1 MAHTPTGSRRPPS
14 GAPNP
19 APGAAGPP
27 PPRAPPGPGREG
39 DPGPPG
45 RARGVRAGARRTR
58 VQTWLPELERNIP
71 WVDLLTAEQVQT
83 IHDAS
88 MDILEEVGIDFRCDE
103 AAASWAATGAKVDGH
118 RVRID
123 REHLM
128 DLIGTA
134 PSSYTMTA
142 RNPERTV
149 TVGDGKQI
157 FTPSYGAPYVLGL
170 DGVRRP
176 GTIEDFRNFTK
187 LNHLSPALHMSG
199 GVVCEPMDIAVPKR
213 HLHMTQ
219 SLLRY
224 SDKPF
229 MGAVTSKERAEDSL
243 HMAGIVFGQDE
254 VRETTVM
261 TCLANGNTP
270 LVWDQTMLDSVRVF
284 AGANQATLFSPFV
297 LGGAS
302 TPASTVGA
310 VIQVNIEALT
320 GVAFSQLVR
329 AGAPALYGQWLSTVS
344 MKTGAPQAG
353 TPEIC
358 HMNML
363 TAQMA
368 RHYRLPSRC
377 SGSCTSSKIVD
388 AQAGYE
394 AARNMYGVLMAGTN
408 FVLSTTGYLES
419 AMCQSYAKW
428 VLDNEQLE
436 MMYRL
441 NSGPSFDDLDEVLAT
456 MREVPPGGHF
466 LGTAHTLANFQAAF
480 SMPEMMNSDNYEQWL
495 ADGALSAEERAVAR
509 CRRMLDEYEEPALSD
524 DVAAELDDFVAR
536 REAELPD
543 TVR

>member
-1 MAHTPTGSRRPPS
+1 MTDTSVEPELGRVRR
-14 GAPNP
+14 GRDAR
-19 APGAAGPP
+19 AAK
-27 PPRAPPGPGREG
+27 
-39 DPGPPG
+39 
-45 RARGVRAGARRTR
+45 RRTR
-58 VQTWLPELERNIP
+58 TRSWLPELERRIP
-71 WVDLLTAEQVQT
+71 WVNLLSDDQVQV

-88 MDILEEVGIDFRCDE
+88 MDVVEEVGVEFRCDDALALWRDAG
-103 AAASWAATGAKVDGH
+103 AAVDGA
-118 RVRID
+118 RVRLD

-128 DLIGTA
+128 ALVGTA
-134 PSSYTMTA
+134 PSSYTMVA
-142 RNPERTV
+142 RDPTHTV
-149 TVGDGKQI
+149 TVGNGKTI

-170 DGVRRP
+170 DGTRRP
-176 GTIEDFRNFTK
+176 GTLEDFKNFTK

-199 GVVCEPMDIAVPKR
+199 GVVCEPMDVPVPKR
-213 HLHMTQ
+213 HLYMTQ
-219 SLLRY
+219 NLLTY
-224 SDKPF
+224 SSKPF

-243 HMAGIVFGQDE
+243 YMAGIVFGQDI
-254 VRETTVM
+254 VRDTTVM

-270 LVWDQTMLDSVRVF
+270 LVWDKTMLDSVRVF
-284 AGANQATLFSPFV
+284 AAANQATLFSPFV

-329 AGAPALYGQWLSTVS
+329 AGAPALYGQWVSTVS

-353 TPEIC
+353 TPEVC
-358 HMNML
+358 HMNLL

-368 RHYRLPSRC
+368 RHYGLPSRC
-377 SGSCTSSKIVD
+377 SGSCSSSKMVD

-428 VLDNEQLE
+428 VLDSEQLE

-441 NSGPSFDDLDEVLAT
+441 GSGVSFDDLNEVLDT
-456 MREVPPGGHF
+456 MREVPPGGHH
-466 LGTAHTLANFQAAF
+466 LGTAHTLANFQTAF

-495 ADGALSAEERAVAR
+495 ADGALSAEDRATAK
-509 CRRMLDEYEEPALSD
+509 CRQLLEEYEEPALDD
-524 DVAAELDDFVAR
+524 DVRAELDEFVAR
-536 REAELPD
+536 RDAELPD
-543 TVR
+543 LVS

>member
-1 MAHTPTGSRRPPS
+1 MTDTSVEPELGRVRR
-14 GAPNP
+14 GRDAR
-19 APGAAGPP
+19 AAK
-27 PPRAPPGPGREG
+27 
-39 DPGPPG
+39 
-45 RARGVRAGARRTR
+45 RRTR
-58 VQTWLPELERNIP
+58 TRSWLPELERRIP
-71 WVDLLTAEQVQT
+71 WVNLLSDDQVQV

-88 MDILEEVGIDFRCDE
+88 MDVVEEVGVEFRCDDALALWRDAG
-103 AAASWAATGAKVDGH
+103 AAVDGA
-118 RVRID
+118 RVRLD

-128 DLIGTA
+128 ALVGTA
-134 PSSYTMTA
+134 PSSYTMVA
-142 RNPERTV
+142 RDPTHTV
-149 TVGDGKQI
+149 TVGNGKTI

-170 DGVRRP
+170 DGTRRP
-176 GTIEDFRNFTK
+176 GTLEDFKNFTK

-199 GVVCEPMDIAVPKR
+199 GVVCEPMDVPVPKR
-213 HLHMTQ
+213 HLYMTQ
-219 SLLRY
+219 NLLTY
-224 SDKPF
+224 SSKPF

-243 HMAGIVFGQDE
+243 HMAGIVFGEDV
-254 VRETTVM
+254 VRDTTVM

-270 LVWDQTMLDSVRVF
+270 LVWDKTMLDSVRVF
-284 AGANQATLFSPFV
+284 AAANQATLFSPFV

-329 AGAPALYGQWLSTVS
+329 AGAPALYGQWVSTVS

-353 TPEIC
+353 TPEVC
-358 HMNML
+358 HMNLL

-368 RHYRLPSRC
+368 RHYGLPSRC
-377 SGSCTSSKIVD
+377 SGSCSSSKMVD

-428 VLDNEQLE
+428 VLDSEQLE

-441 NSGPSFDDLDEVLAT
+441 GSGVSFDDLNEVLDT
-456 MREVPPGGHF
+456 MREVPPGGHH
-466 LGTAHTLANFQAAF
+466 LGTAHTLANFQTAF

-495 ADGALSAEERAVAR
+495 ADGALSAEDRATAK
-509 CRRMLDEYEEPALSD
+509 CRQLLEEYEEPALDD
-524 DVAAELDDFVAR
+524 DVRAELDEFVAR
-536 REAELPD
+536 RDAELPD
-543 TVR
+543 LVS

>member
-1 MAHTPTGSRRPPS
+1 MTDTRVDQASGRVRR
-14 GAPNP
+14 GRDAR
-19 APGAAGPP
+19 AAQ
-27 PPRAPPGPGREG
+27 
-39 DPGPPG
+39 
-45 RARGVRAGARRTR
+45 RRTR
-58 VQTWLPELERNIP
+58 VRTWLPELERKIP
-71 WVDLLTAEQVQT
+71 WVDLLTEDQVRT

-88 MDILEEVGIDFRCDE
+88 MDVIEEVGVEFRCDDALAMWK
-103 AAASWAATGAKVDGH
+103 AAGARVDGAT
-118 RVRID
+118 VRID

-128 DLIGTA
+128 ALVGTA
-134 PSSYTMTA
+134 PSSYTMVA
-142 RNPERTV
+142 RDPAHSV
-149 TVGDGKQI
+149 TVGDGKTI

-176 GTIEDFRNFTK
+176 GSLEDFRNFTR

-199 GVVCEPMDIAVPKR
+199 GVVCEPMDVPVPKR
-213 HLHMTQ
+213 HLYMTE
-219 SLLRY
+219 SLLKY
-224 SDKPF
+224 SSKPF
-229 MGAVTSKERAEDSL
+229 MGAVTSMERAEDSL
-243 HMAGIVFGQDE
+243 YMAGIVFGQE
-254 VRETTVM
+254 FVRETTVM
-261 TCLANGNTP
+261 TCLANANTP
-270 LVWDQTMLDSVRVF
+270 LVWDKTMLDSVRVF

-329 AGAPALYGQWLSTVS
+329 TGVPALYGQWLSTVS
-344 MKTGAPQAG
+344 MRTGAPQAG

-358 HMNML
+358 HMNLL

-368 RHYRLPSRC
+368 RHFRLPARC
-377 SGSCTSSKIVD
+377 SGSCTSAKMVD

-428 VLDNEQLE
+428 VLDSEQLE

-441 NSGPSFDDLDEVLAT
+441 GGGVSFDDLDEVLDT
-456 MREVPPGGHF
+456 MREVPPGGHH
-466 LGTAHTLANFQAAF
+466 LGTNHTLANFQTAF

-495 ADGALSAEERAVAR
+495 ADGARSAEDRATAR
-509 CRRMLDEYEEPALSD
+509 CREMLDEYEEPALDD
-524 DVAAELDDFVAR
+524 DVRDELDEYVAR
-536 REAELPD
+536 RDAELPD
-543 TVR
+543 LVT

>member
-1 MAHTPTGSRRPPS
+1 MTDTRIDQPQGRVRR
-14 GAPNP
+14 GRDA
-19 APGAAGPP
+19 
-27 PPRAPPGPGREG
+27 RATQ
-39 DPGPPG
+39 
-45 RARGVRAGARRTR
+45 RRTR
-58 VQTWLPELERNIP
+58 VRTWLPELERKIP
-71 WVDLLTAEQVQT
+71 WVDLLTEDQVRT
-83 IHDAS
+83 IHEAS
-88 MDILEEVGIDFRCDE
+88 MDVIEEVGVEFRCDDALAMWR
-103 AAASWAATGAKVDGH
+103 AAGARVSGAT
-118 RVRID
+118 VRID

-128 DLIGTA
+128 ALVGTA
-134 PSSYTMTA
+134 PSSYTMVA
-142 RNPERTV
+142 RDPAHSV
-149 TVGDGKQI
+149 TVGDGKTI

-176 GTIEDFRNFTK
+176 GSLEDFRNFTR

-199 GVVCEPMDIAVPKR
+199 GVVCEPMDVPVPKR
-213 HLHMTQ
+213 HLYMTE
-219 SLLRY
+219 SLLKY
-224 SDKPF
+224 SSKPF
-229 MGAVTSKERAEDSL
+229 MGAVTSMERAEDSL
-243 HMAGIVFGQDE
+243 YMAGIVFGQE
-254 VRETTVM
+254 FVRETTVM
-261 TCLANGNTP
+261 TCLANANTP
-270 LVWDQTMLDSVRVF
+270 LVWDKTMLDSVRVF

-329 AGAPALYGQWLSTVS
+329 TGVPALYGQWLSTVS
-344 MKTGAPQAG
+344 MRTGAPQAG

-358 HMNML
+358 HMNLL

-377 SGSCTSSKIVD
+377 SGSCTSSKMVD

-428 VLDNEQLE
+428 VLDSEQLE

-441 NSGPSFDDLDEVLAT
+441 GSGVSFDDLDEVLDT
-456 MREVPPGGHF
+456 MREVPPGGHH
-466 LGTAHTLANFQAAF
+466 LGTNHTLANFQTAF

-495 ADGALSAEERAVAR
+495 ADGARSAEDRATAR
-509 CRRMLDEYEEPALSD
+509 CREMLDEYEEPALDD
-524 DVAAELDDFVAR
+524 DVRDELDEYVAR
-536 REAELPD
+536 RDAELPD
-543 TVR
+543 LVT

>member
-1 MAHTPTGSRRPPS
+1 MTDTSVEPELGRVRR
-14 GAPNP
+14 GRDAR
-19 APGAAGPP
+19 AA
-27 PPRAPPGPGREG
+27 R
-39 DPGPPG
+39 
-45 RARGVRAGARRTR
+45 RRTR
-58 VQTWLPELERNIP
+58 TRSWLPELERRIP
-71 WVDLLTAEQVQT
+71 WVDLLSDDQVQV

-88 MDILEEVGIDFRCDE
+88 MDVVEEIGVEFRCDDALALWRDAG
-103 AAASWAATGAKVDGH
+103 AAVDGA
-118 RVRID
+118 RVRLD

-128 DLIGTA
+128 ALVGTA
-134 PSSYTMTA
+134 PSSYTMVA
-142 RNPERTV
+142 RDPTHTV
-149 TVGDGKQI
+149 TVGNGKTI

-170 DGVRRP
+170 DGTRRP
-176 GTIEDFRNFTK
+176 GTLEDFKNFTK

-199 GVVCEPMDIAVPKR
+199 GVVCEPMDVPVPKR
-213 HLHMTQ
+213 HLYMTQ
-219 SLLRY
+219 NLLTY
-224 SDKPF
+224 SSKPF

-243 HMAGIVFGQDE
+243 YMAGIVFGQDV
-254 VRETTVM
+254 VRDTTVM

-270 LVWDQTMLDSVRVF
+270 LVWDKTMLDSVRVF
-284 AGANQATLFSPFV
+284 AAANQATLFSPFV

-329 AGAPALYGQWLSTVS
+329 AGAPALYGQWVSTVS

-353 TPEIC
+353 TPEVC
-358 HMNML
+358 HMNLL

-368 RHYRLPSRC
+368 RHYGLPSRC
-377 SGSCTSSKIVD
+377 SGSCSSSKMVD

-428 VLDNEQLE
+428 VLDSEQLE

-441 NSGPSFDDLDEVLAT
+441 GSGVSFDDLDEVLDT
-456 MREVPPGGHF
+456 MREVPPGGHH
-466 LGTAHTLANFQAAF
+466 LGTAHTLANFQTAF

-495 ADGALSAEERAVAR
+495 ADGALSAEDRATAK
-509 CRRMLDEYEEPALSD
+509 CRQLLEEYEEPALDD
-524 DVAAELDDFVAR
+524 DVRAELDEFVAR
-536 REAELPD
+536 RDAELPD
-543 TVR
+543 LVS

>member
-1 MAHTPTGSRRPPS
+1 MTDTSVEPELGRVRR
-14 GAPNP
+14 GRDAR
-19 APGAAGPP
+19 AAK
-27 PPRAPPGPGREG
+27 
-39 DPGPPG
+39 
-45 RARGVRAGARRTR
+45 RRTKTR
-58 VQTWLPELERNIP
+58 SWLPELERRIP
-71 WVDLLTAEQVQT
+71 WVDLLSDDQVQV

-88 MDILEEVGIDFRCDE
+88 MDVVEEIGVEFRCDDALALWRDAG
-103 AAASWAATGAKVDGH
+103 AAVDGA
-118 RVRID
+118 RVRLD

-128 DLIGTA
+128 ALVGTA
-134 PSSYTMTA
+134 PSSYTMVA
-142 RNPERTV
+142 RDPTHTV
-149 TVGDGKQI
+149 TVGNGKTI

-170 DGVRRP
+170 DGTRRP
-176 GTIEDFRNFTK
+176 GTLEDFKNFTK

-199 GVVCEPMDIAVPKR
+199 GVVCEPMDVPVPKR
-213 HLHMTQ
+213 HLYMTQ
-219 SLLRY
+219 NLLAY
-224 SDKPF
+224 SSKPF

-243 HMAGIVFGQDE
+243 YMAGIVFGQDV
-254 VRETTVM
+254 VRDTTVM

-270 LVWDQTMLDSVRVF
+270 LVWDKTMLDSVRVF
-284 AGANQATLFSPFV
+284 AAANQATLFSPFV

-329 AGAPALYGQWLSTVS
+329 AGAPALYGQWVSTVS

-353 TPEIC
+353 TPEVC
-358 HMNML
+358 HMNLL

-368 RHYRLPSRC
+368 RHYGLPSRC
-377 SGSCTSSKIVD
+377 SGSCSSSKMVD

-428 VLDNEQLE
+428 VLDSEQLE

-441 NSGPSFDDLDEVLAT
+441 GSGVSFDDLDEVLDT
-456 MREVPPGGHF
+456 MREVPPGGHH
-466 LGTAHTLANFQAAF
+466 LGTAHTLANFQTAF

-495 ADGALSAEERAVAR
+495 ADGALSAEDRATAK
-509 CRRMLDEYEEPALSD
+509 CRQLLEEYEEPALDD
-524 DVAAELDDFVAR
+524 DVRAELDEFVAR
-536 REAELPD
+536 RDAELPD
-543 TVR
+543 LVS

>member
-1 MAHTPTGSRRPPS
+1 MTDTSGEPELGRVRR
-14 GAPNP
+14 GRDAR
-19 APGAAGPP
+19 AAK
-27 PPRAPPGPGREG
+27 
-39 DPGPPG
+39 
-45 RARGVRAGARRTR
+45 RRTR
-58 VQTWLPELERNIP
+58 TRSWLPELERRIP
-71 WVDLLTAEQVQT
+71 WVNLLSDDQVQV

-88 MDILEEVGIDFRCDE
+88 MDVVEEVGVEFRCDDALALWRDAG
-103 AAASWAATGAKVDGH
+103 AAVDGA
-118 RVRID
+118 RVRLD

-128 DLIGTA
+128 ALVGTA
-134 PSSYTMTA
+134 PSSYTMVA
-142 RNPERTV
+142 RDPTHTV
-149 TVGDGKQI
+149 TVGNGKTI

-170 DGVRRP
+170 DGTRRP
-176 GTIEDFRNFTK
+176 GTLEDFKNFTK

-199 GVVCEPMDIAVPKR
+199 GVVCEPMDVPVPKR
-213 HLHMTQ
+213 HLYMTQ
-219 SLLRY
+219 NLLTY
-224 SDKPF
+224 SSKPF

-243 HMAGIVFGQDE
+243 HMAGIVFGQDV
-254 VRETTVM
+254 VRDTTVM

-270 LVWDQTMLDSVRVF
+270 LVWDKTMLDSVRVF
-284 AGANQATLFSPFV
+284 AAANQATLFSPFV

-329 AGAPALYGQWLSTVS
+329 AGAPALYGQWVSTVS

-353 TPEIC
+353 TPEVC
-358 HMNML
+358 HMNLL

-368 RHYRLPSRC
+368 RHYGLPSRC
-377 SGSCTSSKIVD
+377 SGSCSSSKMVD

-428 VLDNEQLE
+428 VLDSEQLE

-441 NSGPSFDDLDEVLAT
+441 GSGVSFDDLNEVLDT
-456 MREVPPGGHF
+456 MREVPPGGHH
-466 LGTAHTLANFQAAF
+466 LGTAHTLANFQTAF

-495 ADGALSAEERAVAR
+495 ADGALSAEDRATAK
-509 CRRMLDEYEEPALSD
+509 CRQLLEEYEEPALDD
-524 DVAAELDDFVAR
+524 DVRAELDEFVAR
-536 REAELPD
+536 RDAELPD
-543 TVR
+543 LVS

>member
-1 MAHTPTGSRRPPS
+1 MTDTAVNDDLGRVRQ
-14 GAPNP
+14 GRDA
-19 APGAAGPP
+19 
-27 PPRAPPGPGREG
+27 RATK
-39 DPGPPG
+39 
-45 RARGVRAGARRTR
+45 RRTR
-58 VQTWLPELERNIP
+58 VRTWLPELERKIP
-71 WVDLLTAEQVQT
+71 WVDLLSEEQVRT
-83 IHDAS
+83 IHEAS
-88 MDILEEVGIDFRCDE
+88 MDVIEEVGVEFRCEDAIAMWK
-103 AAASWAATGAKVDGH
+103 AAGASVDGV

-123 REHLM
+123 RELLM
-128 DLIGTA
+128 DLVGTA
-134 PSSYTMTA
+134 PSSYTMVA
-142 RNPERTV
+142 RDRSFDA
-149 TVGDGKQI
+149 TVGDGKTI
-157 FTPSYGAPYVLGL
+157 FTPSYGAPYVLDL

-176 GTIEDFRNFTK
+176 ASLEDFRNFTK

-199 GVVCEPMDIAVPKR
+199 GVVCEPMDVPVPKR
-213 HLHMTQ
+213 HLYMTQ
-219 SLLRY
+219 SLLTY
-224 SDKPF
+224 SSKPF
-229 MGAVTSKERAEDSL
+229 MGAVTSMERAEDSL
-243 HMAGIVFGQDE
+243 HMAGIVFGQDA
-254 VRETTVM
+254 VRNTTVM

-270 LVWDQTMLDSVRVF
+270 LVWDKTMLDSVRVF

-358 HMNML
+358 HMNLL

-377 SGSCTSSKIVD
+377 SGSCTSSKMVD

-394 AARNMYGVLMAGTN
+394 AGRNMYGVLMAGIN

-428 VLDNEQLE
+428 VLDSEQLE
-436 MMYRL
+436 LMHRL
-441 NSGPSFDDLDEVLAT
+441 GSGVSFADLDEVLDT
-456 MREVPPGGHF
+456 MREVPPGGHH
-466 LGTAHTLANFQAAF
+466 LGTAHTLANFQTAF

-495 ADGALSAEERAVAR
+495 ADGSLSAEDRAAAR
-509 CRRMLDEYEEPALSD
+509 CRELLEEYEEPALPD
-524 DVAAELDDFVAR
+524 DIRAELDEFVAR
-536 REAELPD
+536 RDAELPD
-543 TVR
+543 LVT

>member
-1 MAHTPTGSRRPPS
+1 MTDTAV
-14 GAPNP
+14 ND
-19 APGAAGPP
+19 
-27 PPRAPPGPGREG
+27 
-39 DPGPPG
+39 DPGPIRRG
-45 RARGVRAGARRTR
+45 RDARAAKRRNR
-58 VQTWLPELERNIP
+58 VHTWLPELERKIP
-71 WVDLLTAEQVQT
+71 WVDLLTEEQVRT
-83 IHDAS
+83 IHEAS
-88 MDILEEVGIDFRCDE
+88 MDVIEEVGVEFRCED
-103 AAASWAATGAKVDGH
+103 AIAMWKATGASVDGV

-123 REHLM
+123 RELLM
-128 DLIGTA
+128 ELVGTA
-134 PSSYTMTA
+134 PSSYTMVA
-142 RNPERTV
+142 RDRSFDA
-149 TVGDGKQI
+149 TVGDGKTI

-176 GTIEDFRNFTK
+176 ASLEDFRNFTK

-199 GVVCEPMDIAVPKR
+199 GVVCEPMDVPVPKR
-213 HLHMTQ
+213 HLYMTQ
-219 SLLRY
+219 SLLTY
-224 SDKPF
+224 SSKPF
-229 MGAVTSKERAEDSL
+229 MGAVTSMERAEDSL
-243 HMAGIVFGQDE
+243 HMAGIVFGQDT
-254 VRETTVM
+254 VRDTTVM

-270 LVWDQTMLDSVRVF
+270 LVWDKTMLDSVRVF

-329 AGAPALYGQWLSTVS
+329 VGAPALYGQWLSTVS

-358 HMNML
+358 HMNLL

-377 SGSCTSSKIVD
+377 SGSCTSSKMVD

-394 AARNMYGVLMAGTN
+394 AGRNMYGVLMAGIN

-428 VLDNEQLE
+428 VLDSEQLE
-436 MMYRL
+436 LMYRL
-441 NSGPSFDDLDEVLAT
+441 GSGVSFAALAQVLET
-456 MREVPPGGHF
+456 MREVPPGGHH
-466 LGTAHTLANFQAAF
+466 LGTAHTLANFQTAF

-495 ADGALSAEERAVAR
+495 ADGSLSAEDRAAAR
-509 CRRMLDEYEEPALSD
+509 CRELLEEYEEPALPD
-524 DVAAELDDFVAR
+524 AVRTELDEFVAR
-536 REAELPD
+536 RDAELPD
-543 TVR
+543 LIS

>member
-1 MAHTPTGSRRPPS
+1 MTDTSVEPELGRVRR
-14 GAPNP
+14 GRDAR
-19 APGAAGPP
+19 AA
-27 PPRAPPGPGREG
+27 R
-39 DPGPPG
+39 
-45 RARGVRAGARRTR
+45 RRTR
-58 VQTWLPELERNIP
+58 TRFWLPELERRIP
-71 WVDLLTAEQVQT
+71 WVDLLSDDQVQV

-88 MDILEEVGIDFRCDE
+88 MDVVEEIGVEFRCDDALALWRDAG
-103 AAASWAATGAKVDGH
+103 AAVDGA
-118 RVRID
+118 RVRLD

-128 DLIGTA
+128 ALVGTA
-134 PSSYTMTA
+134 PSSYTMVA
-142 RNPERTV
+142 RDPTHTV
-149 TVGDGKQI
+149 TVGNGKTI

-170 DGVRRP
+170 DGTRRP
-176 GTIEDFRNFTK
+176 GTLEDFKNFTK

-199 GVVCEPMDIAVPKR
+199 GVVCEPMDVPVPKR
-213 HLHMTQ
+213 HLYMTQ
-219 SLLRY
+219 NLLTY
-224 SDKPF
+224 SSKPF

-243 HMAGIVFGQDE
+243 YMAGIVFGQDV
-254 VRETTVM
+254 VRDTTVM

-270 LVWDQTMLDSVRVF
+270 LVWDKTMLDSVRVF
-284 AGANQATLFSPFV
+284 AAANQATLFSPFV

-329 AGAPALYGQWLSTVS
+329 AGAPALYGQWVSTVS

-353 TPEIC
+353 TPEVC
-358 HMNML
+358 HMNLL

-377 SGSCTSSKIVD
+377 SGSCTSSKMVD

-428 VLDNEQLE
+428 VLDSEQLE

-466 LGTAHTLANFQAAF
+466 LGTAHTLANFQTAF

-495 ADGALSAEERAVAR
+495 AEGALSAEERAVAK
-509 CRRMLDEYEEPALSD
+509 CRQMLDDYEEPALPD
-524 DVAAELDDFVAR
+524 DVAAELEDFVAR
-536 REAELPD
+536 RDAELPD

>member
-1 MAHTPTGSRRPPS
+1 MTDTSVEPELGRVRR
-14 GAPNP
+14 GRDAR
-19 APGAAGPP
+19 AAK
-27 PPRAPPGPGREG
+27 
-39 DPGPPG
+39 
-45 RARGVRAGARRTR
+45 RRTR
-58 VQTWLPELERNIP
+58 TRSWLPELERRIP
-71 WVDLLTAEQVQT
+71 WVNLLSDDQVQV

-88 MDILEEVGIDFRCDE
+88 MDVVEEVGVEFRCDDALALWRDAG
-103 AAASWAATGAKVDGH
+103 AAVDGA
-118 RVRID
+118 RVRLD

-128 DLIGTA
+128 ALVGTA
-134 PSSYTMTA
+134 PSSYTMVA
-142 RNPERTV
+142 RDPTHTV
-149 TVGDGKQI
+149 TVGNGKTI

-170 DGVRRP
+170 DGTRRP
-176 GTIEDFRNFTK
+176 GTLEDFKNFTK

-199 GVVCEPMDIAVPKR
+199 GVVCEPMDVPVPKR
-213 HLHMTQ
+213 HLYMTQ
-219 SLLRY
+219 NLLTY
-224 SDKPF
+224 SSKPF

-243 HMAGIVFGQDE
+243 YMAGIVFGQDI
-254 VRETTVM
+254 VRDTTVM

-270 LVWDQTMLDSVRVF
+270 LVWDKTMLDSVRVF
-284 AGANQATLFSPFV
+284 AAANQATLFSPFV

-329 AGAPALYGQWLSTVS
+329 AGAPALYGQWVSTVS

-353 TPEIC
+353 TPEVC
-358 HMNML
+358 HMNLL

-368 RHYRLPSRC
+368 RHYGLPSRC
-377 SGSCTSSKIVD
+377 SGSCSSSKMVD

-428 VLDNEQLE
+428 VLDSEQLE

-441 NSGPSFDDLDEVLAT
+441 GSGVSFDDLDEVLDT
-456 MREVPPGGHF
+456 MREVPPGGHH
-466 LGTAHTLANFQAAF
+466 LGTAHTLANFQTAF

-495 ADGALSAEERAVAR
+495 ADGALSAEDRATAK
-509 CRRMLDEYEEPALSD
+509 CRQLLEEYEEPALDD
-524 DVAAELDDFVAR
+524 DVRAELDEFVAR
-536 REAELPD
+536 RDAELPD
-543 TVR
+543 LVS

>member
-1 MAHTPTGSRRPPS
+1 MTDTTTTATELGTTRR
-14 GAPNP
+14 
-19 APGAAGPP
+19 
-27 PPRAPPGPGREG
+27 GR
-39 DPGPPG
+39 DA
-45 RARGVRAGARRTR
+45 RARARRTR
-58 VQTWLPELERNIP
+58 VQTWLPELERKLP
-71 WVDLLTAEQVQT
+71 WVDLLTPEQVQT

-88 MDILEEVGIDFRCDE
+88 MDMIEEVGVDFRCDQ
-103 AAASWAATGAKVDGH
+103 ASTSWRESGAKVDGH

-128 DLIGTA
+128 ELVGLA

-142 RNPERTV
+142 RNPERSV

-157 FTPSYGAPYVLGL
+157 FTPSYGAPYVLDL

-176 GTIEDFRNFTK
+176 ASLEDFQNFTK

-199 GVVCEPMDIAVPKR
+199 GVVCEPMDVPVPKR
-213 HLHMTQ
+213 HLAMAE

-229 MGAVTSKERAEDSL
+229 MGAVTSRERAEDSL
-243 HMAGIVFGQDE
+243 HMAGIVFGQEE
-254 VRETTVM
+254 VRNTTVM

-358 HMNML
+358 HMNLL

-377 SGSCTSSKIVD
+377 SAGCTSSKLVD
-388 AQAGYE
+388 AQAGAE
-394 AARNMYGVLMAGTN
+394 AARNLYGAVMAGTN
-408 FVLSTTGYLES
+408 FLLSTTGYLES

-428 VLDNEQLE
+428 VLDSEQLE
-436 MMYRL
+436 LMHRFG
-441 NSGPSFDDLDEVLAT
+441 SGVSFDDLDEVLAT

-466 LGTAHTLANFQAAF
+466 LGTAHTLANFQSAF

-495 ADGALSAEERAVAR
+495 ADGGHSAEDRAVAK
-509 CRRMLDEYEEPALSD
+509 CRELLDSYEEPALPDEVSE
-524 DVAAELDDFVAR
+524 ELDEFVAR
-536 REAELPD
+536 RWNELPD
-543 TVR
+543 LVR

>member
-1 MAHTPTGSRRPPS
+1 MTDTSVEPEFGRVRR
-14 GAPNP
+14 GRDAR
-19 APGAAGPP
+19 AAK
-27 PPRAPPGPGREG
+27 
-39 DPGPPG
+39 
-45 RARGVRAGARRTR
+45 RRTR
-58 VQTWLPELERNIP
+58 TRSWLPELERRIP
-71 WVDLLTAEQVQT
+71 WVNLLSDDQVQV

-88 MDILEEVGIDFRCDE
+88 MDVVEEVGVEFRCDDALALWRDAG
-103 AAASWAATGAKVDGH
+103 AAVDGA
-118 RVRID
+118 RVRLD

-128 DLIGTA
+128 ALVGTA
-134 PSSYTMTA
+134 PSSYTMVA
-142 RNPERTV
+142 RDPTHTV
-149 TVGDGKQI
+149 TVGNGKTI

-170 DGVRRP
+170 DGTRRP
-176 GTIEDFRNFTK
+176 GTLEDFKNFTK

-199 GVVCEPMDIAVPKR
+199 GVVCEPMDVPVPKR
-213 HLHMTQ
+213 HLYMTQ
-219 SLLRY
+219 NLLTY
-224 SDKPF
+224 SSKPF

-243 HMAGIVFGQDE
+243 HMAGIVFGQDV
-254 VRETTVM
+254 VRDTTVM

-270 LVWDQTMLDSVRVF
+270 LVWDKTMLDSVRVF
-284 AGANQATLFSPFV
+284 AAANQATLFSPFV

-329 AGAPALYGQWLSTVS
+329 AGAPALYGQWVSTVS

-353 TPEIC
+353 TPEVC
-358 HMNML
+358 HMNLL

-368 RHYRLPSRC
+368 RHYGLPSRC
-377 SGSCTSSKIVD
+377 SGSCSSSKMVD

-428 VLDNEQLE
+428 VLDSEQLE

-441 NSGPSFDDLDEVLAT
+441 GSGVSFDDLNEVLDT
-456 MREVPPGGHF
+456 MREVPPGGHH
-466 LGTAHTLANFQAAF
+466 LGTAHTLANFQTAF

-495 ADGALSAEERAVAR
+495 ADGALSAEDRATAK
-509 CRRMLDEYEEPALSD
+509 CRQLLEEYEEPALDD
-524 DVAAELDDFVAR
+524 DVRAELDEFVAR
-536 REAELPD
+536 RDAELPD
-543 TVR
+543 LVS

>member
-1 MAHTPTGSRRPPS
+1 MTDTSVEPGLGRVRR
-14 GAPNP
+14 GRDAR
-19 APGAAGPP
+19 AAK
-27 PPRAPPGPGREG
+27 
-39 DPGPPG
+39 
-45 RARGVRAGARRTR
+45 RRTR
-58 VQTWLPELERNIP
+58 TRSWLPELERRIP
-71 WVDLLTAEQVQT
+71 WVDLLSDDQVQV

-88 MDILEEVGIDFRCDE
+88 MDVVEEVGVEFRCDDALALWRDAG
-103 AAASWAATGAKVDGH
+103 AAVDGA
-118 RVRID
+118 RVRLD

-128 DLIGTA
+128 ALVGTA
-134 PSSYTMTA
+134 PSSYTMVA
-142 RNPERTV
+142 RDPTHTV
-149 TVGDGKQI
+149 TVGNGKTI

-170 DGVRRP
+170 DGTRRP
-176 GTIEDFRNFTK
+176 GTLEDFKNFTK

-199 GVVCEPMDIAVPKR
+199 GVVCEPMDVPVPKR
-213 HLHMTQ
+213 HLYMTQ
-219 SLLRY
+219 NLLTY
-224 SDKPF
+224 SSKPF

-243 HMAGIVFGQDE
+243 HMAGIVFGQDV
-254 VRETTVM
+254 VRDTTVM

-270 LVWDQTMLDSVRVF
+270 LVWDKTMLDSVRVF
-284 AGANQATLFSPFV
+284 AAANQATLFSPFV

-329 AGAPALYGQWLSTVS
+329 AGAPALYGQWVSTVS

-358 HMNML
+358 HMNLL

-368 RHYRLPSRC
+368 RHYGLPSRC
-377 SGSCTSSKIVD
+377 SGSCSSSKMVD

-428 VLDNEQLE
+428 VLDSEQLE

-441 NSGPSFDDLDEVLAT
+441 GSGVSFDDLDEVLDT
-456 MREVPPGGHF
+456 MREVPPGGHH
-466 LGTAHTLANFQAAF
+466 LGTAHTLANFQTAF

-495 ADGALSAEERAVAR
+495 ADGALSAEDRATAK
-509 CRRMLDEYEEPALSD
+509 CRQLLEEYEEPALDD
-524 DVAAELDDFVAR
+524 DVRAELDEFVAR
-536 REAELPD
+536 RDAELPD
-543 TVR
+543 LVS

>member
-1 MAHTPTGSRRPPS
+1 MTDTSVEPELGRVRR
-14 GAPNP
+14 GRDAR
-19 APGAAGPP
+19 AAK
-27 PPRAPPGPGREG
+27 
-39 DPGPPG
+39 
-45 RARGVRAGARRTR
+45 RRTR
-58 VQTWLPELERNIP
+58 TRSWLPELERRIP
-71 WVDLLTAEQVQT
+71 WVDLLSDDQVEV

-88 MDILEEVGIDFRCDE
+88 MDVVEEVGVEFRCDDALALWRDAG
-103 AAASWAATGAKVDGH
+103 AAVDGA
-118 RVRID
+118 RVRLD

-128 DLIGTA
+128 ALVGTA
-134 PSSYTMTA
+134 PSSYTMVA
-142 RNPERTV
+142 RDPTHTV
-149 TVGDGKQI
+149 TVGDGKTI

-170 DGVRRP
+170 DGTRRP
-176 GTIEDFRNFTK
+176 GTLEDFKNFTK

-199 GVVCEPMDIAVPKR
+199 GVVCEPMDVPVPKR
-213 HLHMTQ
+213 HLYMTQ
-219 SLLRY
+219 NLLTY
-224 SDKPF
+224 SSKPF

-243 HMAGIVFGQDE
+243 HMAGIVFGQDV
-254 VRETTVM
+254 VRDTTVM

-270 LVWDQTMLDSVRVF
+270 LVWDKTMLDSVRVF
-284 AGANQATLFSPFV
+284 AAANQATLFSPFV

-329 AGAPALYGQWLSTVS
+329 AGAPALYGQWVSTVS

-353 TPEIC
+353 TPEVC
-358 HMNML
+358 HMNLL

-368 RHYRLPSRC
+368 RHYGLPSRC
-377 SGSCTSSKIVD
+377 SGSCSSSKMVD

-428 VLDNEQLE
+428 VLDSEQLE

-441 NSGPSFDDLDEVLAT
+441 GSGVSFDDLDEVLDT
-456 MREVPPGGHF
+456 MREVPPGGHH
-466 LGTAHTLANFQAAF
+466 LGTAHTLANFQTAF

-495 ADGALSAEERAVAR
+495 ADGALSAEDRATAK
-509 CRRMLDEYEEPALSD
+509 CRQLLEEYEEPALDD
-524 DVAAELDDFVAR
+524 DVRAELDEFVAR
-536 REAELPD
+536 RDAELPD
-543 TVR
+543 LVS

>member
-1 MAHTPTGSRRPPS
+1 MTDTAVNDDTGPIRR
-14 GAPNP
+14 GRDAR
-19 APGAAGPP
+19 AAK
-27 PPRAPPGPGREG
+27 RRN
-39 DPGPPG
+39 
-45 RARGVRAGARRTR
+45 RVR
-58 VQTWLPELERNIP
+58 TWLPELERKIP
-71 WVDLLTAEQVQT
+71 WVDLLSEEQVQT
-83 IHDAS
+83 IHEAS
-88 MDILEEVGIDFRCDE
+88 MDIIEEVGVEFRCED
-103 AAASWAATGAKVDGH
+103 AIAMWKATGASVDGV

-128 DLIGTA
+128 ELVGTA
-134 PSSYTMTA
+134 PSSYTMIA
-142 RNPERTV
+142 RDRSFDA
-149 TVGDGKQI
+149 TVGDGKTI

-176 GTIEDFRNFTK
+176 ASLEDFRNFTK

-199 GVVCEPMDIAVPKR
+199 GVVCEPMDVPVPKR
-213 HLHMTQ
+213 HLYMTQ
-219 SLLRY
+219 SLLTY
-224 SDKPF
+224 SSKPF
-229 MGAVTSKERAEDSL
+229 MGAVTSMERAEDSL
-243 HMAGIVFGQDE
+243 HMAGIVFGQDA
-254 VRETTVM
+254 VRDTTVM

-270 LVWDQTMLDSVRVF
+270 LVWDKTMLDSVRVF

-329 AGAPALYGQWLSTVS
+329 VGAPALYGQWLSTVS

-358 HMNML
+358 HMNLL

-368 RHYRLPSRC
+368 RHYQLPSRC
-377 SGSCTSSKIVD
+377 SGSCTSSKMVD

-394 AARNMYGVLMAGTN
+394 AGRNMYGVLMAGIN

-428 VLDNEQLE
+428 VLDSEQLE
-436 MMYRL
+436 LMYRL
-441 NSGPSFDDLDEVLAT
+441 GSGVSFADLDEVLET
-456 MREVPPGGHF
+456 MREVPPGGHH
-466 LGTAHTLANFQAAF
+466 LGTAHTLANFQTAF

-495 ADGALSAEERAVAR
+495 ADGSLSTEDRATAR
-509 CRRMLDEYEEPALSD
+509 CRELLEEYEEPALPD
-524 DVAAELDDFVAR
+524 DVRAELDEFVAR
-536 REAELPD
+536 RDAELPD
-543 TVR
+543 LIS

>member
-1 MAHTPTGSRRPPS
+1 MTDTAVEPELGRVRQ
-14 GAPNP
+14 GRDAR
-19 APGAAGPP
+19 AA
-27 PPRAPPGPGREG
+27 R
-39 DPGPPG
+39 
-45 RARGVRAGARRTR
+45 RRTR
-58 VQTWLPELERNIP
+58 TRSWLPEMERRIP
-71 WVDLLTAEQVQT
+71 WVDLLSDDQVQV

-88 MDILEEVGIDFRCDE
+88 MDVVEEVGVEFRCDDALALWRDAG
-103 AAASWAATGAKVDGH
+103 AAVDGA
-118 RVRID
+118 RVRLD

-128 DLIGTA
+128 ALVGTA
-134 PSSYTMTA
+134 PSSYTMVA
-142 RNPERTV
+142 RDPTHTV
-149 TVGDGKQI
+149 TVGNGKTI

-170 DGVRRP
+170 DGTRRP
-176 GTIEDFRNFTK
+176 GTLEDFKNFTK

-199 GVVCEPMDIAVPKR
+199 GVVCEPMDVPVPKR
-213 HLHMTQ
+213 HLYMTQ
-219 SLLRY
+219 NLLTY
-224 SDKPF
+224 SSKPF

-243 HMAGIVFGQDE
+243 HMAGIVFGQDV
-254 VRETTVM
+254 VRDTTVM

-270 LVWDQTMLDSVRVF
+270 LVWDKTMLDSVRVF
-284 AGANQATLFSPFV
+284 AAANQATLFSPFV

-329 AGAPALYGQWLSTVS
+329 AGAPALYGQWVSTVS

-358 HMNML
+358 HMNLL

-368 RHYRLPSRC
+368 RHYGLPSRC
-377 SGSCTSSKIVD
+377 SGSCSSSKMVD

-428 VLDNEQLE
+428 VLDSEQLE

-441 NSGPSFDDLDEVLAT
+441 GSGVSFDDLDEVLDT
-456 MREVPPGGHF
+456 MREVPPGGHH
-466 LGTAHTLANFQAAF
+466 LGTAHTLANFQTAF
-480 SMPEMMNSDNYEQWL
+480 SMPEMMNSDNYEQGL
-495 ADGALSAEERAVAR
+495 ADGALSAEDRATAK
-509 CRRMLDEYEEPALSD
+509 CRQLLEEYEEPALDD
-524 DVAAELDDFVAR
+524 DVRAELDEFVAR
-536 REAELPD
+536 RDAELPD
-543 TVR
+543 LVS

>member
-1 MAHTPTGSRRPPS
+1 MTDTSVEPELGRVRR
-14 GAPNP
+14 GRDAR
-19 APGAAGPP
+19 AA
-27 PPRAPPGPGREG
+27 R
-39 DPGPPG
+39 
-45 RARGVRAGARRTR
+45 RRTR
-58 VQTWLPELERNIP
+58 TRFWLPELERRIP
-71 WVDLLTAEQVQT
+71 WVDLLSDDQVQV

-88 MDILEEVGIDFRCDE
+88 MDVVEEVGVEFRCDDALALWRDAG
-103 AAASWAATGAKVDGH
+103 AAVDGA
-118 RVRID
+118 RVRLD

-128 DLIGTA
+128 ALVGTA
-134 PSSYTMTA
+134 PSSYTMVA
-142 RNPERTV
+142 RDPTHTV
-149 TVGDGKQI
+149 TVGNGKTI

-170 DGVRRP
+170 DGTRRP
-176 GTIEDFRNFTK
+176 GTLEDFKNFTK

-199 GVVCEPMDIAVPKR
+199 GVVCEPMDVPVPKR
-213 HLHMTQ
+213 HLYMTQ
-219 SLLRY
+219 NLLTY
-224 SDKPF
+224 SSKPF

-243 HMAGIVFGQDE
+243 HMAGIVFGQDV
-254 VRETTVM
+254 VRDTTVM

-270 LVWDQTMLDSVRVF
+270 LVWDKTMLDSVRVF
-284 AGANQATLFSPFV
+284 AAANQATLFSPFV

-329 AGAPALYGQWLSTVS
+329 AGAPALYGQWVSTVS

-358 HMNML
+358 HMNLL

-368 RHYRLPSRC
+368 RHYGLPSRC
-377 SGSCTSSKIVD
+377 SGSCSSSKMVD

-428 VLDNEQLE
+428 VLDSEQLE

-441 NSGPSFDDLDEVLAT
+441 GSGVSFDDLDEVLDT
-456 MREVPPGGHF
+456 MREVPPGGHH
-466 LGTAHTLANFQAAF
+466 LGTAHTLANFQTAF

-495 ADGALSAEERAVAR
+495 ADGALSAEDRATAK
-509 CRRMLDEYEEPALSD
+509 CRQLLEEYEEPALDD
-524 DVAAELDDFVAR
+524 DVRAELDEFVAR
-536 REAELPD
+536 RDAELPD
-543 TVR
+543 LVS

>member
-1 MAHTPTGSRRPPS
+1 MTDTATGTE
-14 GAPNP
+14 AE
-19 APGAAGPP
+19 
-27 PPRAPPGPGREG
+27 PGPTRRGREV
-39 DPGPPG
+39 
-45 RARGVRAGARRTR
+45 RARARRTR

-71 WVDLLTAEQVQT
+71 WVDLLTPEQVQT

-103 AAASWAATGAKVDGH
+103 AAASWTAAGAKVDGH

-128 DLIGTA
+128 ALVGTA
-134 PSSYTMTA
+134 PSSYTMVA
-142 RNPERTV
+142 RDPAHSV
-149 TVGDGKQI
+149 TVGDGKTI

-176 GTIEDFRNFTK
+176 GSLEDFRNFTR

-199 GVVCEPMDIAVPKR
+199 GVVCEPMDVPVPKR
-213 HLHMTQ
+213 HLYMTE
-219 SLLRY
+219 SLLKY
-224 SDKPF
+224 SSKPF
-229 MGAVTSKERAEDSL
+229 MGAVTSMERAEDSL
-243 HMAGIVFGQDE
+243 YMAGIVFGQE
-254 VRETTVM
+254 FVLETTVM
-261 TCLANGNTP
+261 TCLANANTP
-270 LVWDQTMLDSVRVF
+270 LVWDKTMLDSVRVF

-329 AGAPALYGQWLSTVS
+329 TGVPALYGQWLSTVS
-344 MKTGAPQAG
+344 MRTGAPQAG

-358 HMNML
+358 HMNLL

-377 SGSCTSSKIVD
+377 SGSCTSSKMVD

-428 VLDNEQLE
+428 VLDSEQLE

-441 NSGPSFDDLDEVLAT
+441 GSGVSFDDLDEVLDT
-456 MREVPPGGHF
+456 MREVPPGGHH
-466 LGTAHTLANFQAAF
+466 LGTNHTLANFQTAF

-495 ADGALSAEERAVAR
+495 ADGARSAEDRATAR
-509 CRRMLDEYEEPALSD
+509 CREMLDEYEEPALDD
-524 DVAAELDDFVAR
+524 DVRDELDEYVAR
-536 REAELPD
+536 RDAELPD
-543 TVR
+543 LVT

>member
-1 MAHTPTGSRRPPS
+1 MTDTAVEPELGRVRQ
-14 GAPNP
+14 GRDAR
-19 APGAAGPP
+19 AA
-27 PPRAPPGPGREG
+27 R
-39 DPGPPG
+39 
-45 RARGVRAGARRTR
+45 RRTR
-58 VQTWLPELERNIP
+58 TRFWLPELERRIP
-71 WVDLLTAEQVQT
+71 WVDLLSDDQVQV

-88 MDILEEVGIDFRCDE
+88 MDVVEEVGVEFRCDDALALWRDAG
-103 AAASWAATGAKVDGH
+103 AAVDGA
-118 RVRID
+118 RVRLD

-128 DLIGTA
+128 ALVGTA
-134 PSSYTMTA
+134 PSSYTMVA
-142 RNPERTV
+142 RDPTHTV
-149 TVGDGKQI
+149 TVGNGKTI

-170 DGVRRP
+170 DGTRRP
-176 GTIEDFRNFTK
+176 GTLEDFKNFTK

-199 GVVCEPMDIAVPKR
+199 GVVCEPMDVPVPKR
-213 HLHMTQ
+213 HLYMTQ
-219 SLLRY
+219 NLLTY
-224 SDKPF
+224 SSKPF

-243 HMAGIVFGQDE
+243 YMAGIVFGQDV
-254 VRETTVM
+254 VRDTTVM

-270 LVWDQTMLDSVRVF
+270 LVWDKTMLDSVRVF
-284 AGANQATLFSPFV
+284 AAANQATLFSPFV

-329 AGAPALYGQWLSTVS
+329 AGAPALYGQWVSTVS

-353 TPEIC
+353 TPEVC
-358 HMNML
+358 HMNLL

-368 RHYRLPSRC
+368 RHYGLPSRC
-377 SGSCTSSKIVD
+377 SGSCSSSKMVD

-428 VLDNEQLE
+428 VLDSEQLE

-441 NSGPSFDDLDEVLAT
+441 GSGVSFDDLDEVLDT
-456 MREVPPGGHF
+456 MREVPPGGHH
-466 LGTAHTLANFQAAF
+466 LGTAHTLANFQTAF

-495 ADGALSAEERAVAR
+495 ADGALSAEDRATAK
-509 CRRMLDEYEEPALSD
+509 CRQLLEEYEEPALDD
-524 DVAAELDDFVAR
+524 DVRAELDEFVAR
-536 REAELPD
+536 RDAELPD
-543 TVR
+543 LVS

>member
-1 MAHTPTGSRRPPS
+1 MTDTSVEPELGRVRR
-14 GAPNP
+14 GRDAR
-19 APGAAGPP
+19 AAK
-27 PPRAPPGPGREG
+27 
-39 DPGPPG
+39 
-45 RARGVRAGARRTR
+45 RRTR
-58 VQTWLPELERNIP
+58 TRSWLPELERRIP
-71 WVDLLTAEQVQT
+71 WVDLLSDDQVEV

-88 MDILEEVGIDFRCDE
+88 MDVVEEIGVEFRCDDALALWRDAG
-103 AAASWAATGAKVDGH
+103 AAVDGA
-118 RVRID
+118 RVRLD

-128 DLIGTA
+128 ALVGTA
-134 PSSYTMTA
+134 PSSYTMVA
-142 RNPERTV
+142 RDPTHTV
-149 TVGDGKQI
+149 TVGNGKTI

-170 DGVRRP
+170 DGTRRP
-176 GTIEDFRNFTK
+176 GTLEDFKNFTK

-199 GVVCEPMDIAVPKR
+199 GVVCEPMDVPVPKR
-213 HLHMTQ
+213 HLYMTQ
-219 SLLRY
+219 NLLTY
-224 SDKPF
+224 SSKPF

-243 HMAGIVFGQDE
+243 HMAGIVFGQDV
-254 VRETTVM
+254 VRDTTVM

-270 LVWDQTMLDSVRVF
+270 LVWDKTMLDSVRVF
-284 AGANQATLFSPFV
+284 AAANQATLFSPFV

-329 AGAPALYGQWLSTVS
+329 AGAPALYGQWVSTVS

-353 TPEIC
+353 TPEVC
-358 HMNML
+358 HMNLL

-368 RHYRLPSRC
+368 RHYGLPSRC
-377 SGSCTSSKIVD
+377 SGSCSSSKMVD

-428 VLDNEQLE
+428 VLDSEQLE

-441 NSGPSFDDLDEVLAT
+441 GSGVSFDDLDEVLDT
-456 MREVPPGGHF
+456 MREVPPGGHH
-466 LGTAHTLANFQAAF
+466 LGTAHTLANFQTAF

-495 ADGALSAEERAVAR
+495 ADGALSAEDRAIAK
-509 CRRMLDEYEEPALSD
+509 CRQLLEEYEEPALDD
-524 DVAAELDDFVAR
+524 DVRAELDEFVAR
-536 REAELPD
+536 RDAELPD
-543 TVR
+543 LVS

>member
-1 MAHTPTGSRRPPS
+1 MPDTSVEPELGRVRR
-14 GAPNP
+14 GRDAR
-19 APGAAGPP
+19 AAK
-27 PPRAPPGPGREG
+27 
-39 DPGPPG
+39 
-45 RARGVRAGARRTR
+45 RRTR
-58 VQTWLPELERNIP
+58 TRSWLPELERRIP
-71 WVDLLTAEQVQT
+71 WVNLLSDDQVQV

-88 MDILEEVGIDFRCDE
+88 MDVVEEVGVEFRCD
-103 AAASWAATGAKVDGH
+103 AALALWRDAGAAVDGA
-118 RVRID
+118 RVRLD

-128 DLIGTA
+128 ALVGTA
-134 PSSYTMTA
+134 PSSYTMVA
-142 RNPERTV
+142 RDPTHTV
-149 TVGDGKQI
+149 TVGNGKTI

-170 DGVRRP
+170 DGTRRP
-176 GTIEDFRNFTK
+176 GTLEDFKNFTK

-199 GVVCEPMDIAVPKR
+199 GVVCEPMDVPVPKR
-213 HLHMTQ
+213 HLYMTQ
-219 SLLRY
+219 NLLTY
-224 SDKPF
+224 SSKPF

-243 HMAGIVFGQDE
+243 HMAGIVFGQDV
-254 VRETTVM
+254 VRDTTVM

-270 LVWDQTMLDSVRVF
+270 LVWDKTMLDSVRVF
-284 AGANQATLFSPFV
+284 AAANQATLFSPFV

-329 AGAPALYGQWLSTVS
+329 AGAPALYGQWVSTVS

-353 TPEIC
+353 TPEVC
-358 HMNML
+358 HMNLL

-368 RHYRLPSRC
+368 RHYGLPSRC
-377 SGSCTSSKIVD
+377 SGSCSSSKMVD

-428 VLDNEQLE
+428 VLDSEQLE

-441 NSGPSFDDLDEVLAT
+441 GSGVSFDDLDEVLDT
-456 MREVPPGGHF
+456 MREVPPGGHH
-466 LGTAHTLANFQAAF
+466 LGTAHTLANFQTAF

-495 ADGALSAEERAVAR
+495 ADGALSADDRATAK
-509 CRRMLDEYEEPALSD
+509 CRQLLEEYEEPALDD
-524 DVAAELDDFVAR
+524 DVRAELDEFVAR
-536 REAELPD
+536 RDAELPD
-543 TVR
+543 LVS

>member
-1 MAHTPTGSRRPPS
+1 MTDTAV
-14 GAPNP
+14 ND
-19 APGAAGPP
+19 
-27 PPRAPPGPGREG
+27 
-39 DPGPPG
+39 DPGPIRRG
-45 RARGVRAGARRTR
+45 RDARAAKRRNRVR
-58 VQTWLPELERNIP
+58 TWLPELERKIP
-71 WVDLLTAEQVQT
+71 WVDLLSEEQVRT
-83 IHDAS
+83 IHEAS
-88 MDILEEVGIDFRCDE
+88 MDIIEEVGVEFRCED
-103 AAASWAATGAKVDGH
+103 AIAMWKATGASVDGV

-128 DLIGTA
+128 ELVGTA
-134 PSSYTMTA
+134 PSSYTMVA
-142 RNPERTV
+142 RDRSFDA
-149 TVGDGKQI
+149 TVGDGKTI

-176 GTIEDFRNFTK
+176 ASLEDFRNFTK

-199 GVVCEPMDIAVPKR
+199 GVVCEPMDVPVPKR
-213 HLHMTQ
+213 HLYMTQ
-219 SLLRY
+219 SLLTY
-224 SDKPF
+224 SSKPF
-229 MGAVTSKERAEDSL
+229 MGAVTSMERAEDSL
-243 HMAGIVFGQDE
+243 HMAGIVFGQDA
-254 VRETTVM
+254 VRDTTVM

-270 LVWDQTMLDSVRVF
+270 LVWDKTMLDSVRVF

-329 AGAPALYGQWLSTVS
+329 VGAPALYGQWLSTVS

-358 HMNML
+358 HMNLL

-377 SGSCTSSKIVD
+377 SGSCTSSKMVD

-394 AARNMYGVLMAGTN
+394 AGRNMYGVLMAGIN

-428 VLDNEQLE
+428 VLDSEQLE
-436 MMYRL
+436 LMHRL
-441 NSGPSFDDLDEVLAT
+441 GSGVSFTDLDEVLET
-456 MREVPPGGHF
+456 MREVPPGGHH
-466 LGTAHTLANFQAAF
+466 LGTAHTLANFQTAF

-495 ADGALSAEERAVAR
+495 ADGSLSAEDRATAR
-509 CRRMLDEYEEPALSD
+509 CRELLEEYEEPALPD
-524 DVAAELDDFVAR
+524 DVRAELDEFVAR
-536 REAELPD
+536 RDAELPD
-543 TVR
+543 LIS